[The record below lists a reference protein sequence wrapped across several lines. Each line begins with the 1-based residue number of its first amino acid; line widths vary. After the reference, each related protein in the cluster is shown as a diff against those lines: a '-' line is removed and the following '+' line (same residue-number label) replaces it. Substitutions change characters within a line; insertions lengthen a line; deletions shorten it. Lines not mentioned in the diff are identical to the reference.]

1 MIFASGLPSSGTSTT
16 THARHWMKRQNNVC
30 HNSLHATSCSDI
42 MIHSNKSLL
51 LRQTFPPILCWD
63 PPFPSNGGLWYSRE
77 CSEIVLSWTNAPLFL
92 PYEPPSPLFIASQRT
107 QSPSPK
113 SDWIV
118 SIKKHFVSTQLKI
131 HNFCLNGLTELRFW
145 LSALI
150 KHSQALCGIICF
162 MRNGSSHMS
171 EGTEHLTSKYI
182 SQQYHRAFNF
192 TEL

>member
-1 MIFASGLPSSGTSTT
+1 MFVTTGPHTAS
-16 THARHWMKRQNNVC
+16 W
-30 HNSLHATSCSDI
+30 SDI
-42 MIHSNKSLL
+42 KICVNKSLL

-92 PYEPPSPLFIASQRT
+92 PYEPPSLLFIAGQRT
-107 QSPSPK
+107 QCLSLK
-113 SDWIV
+113 SNWIV
-118 SIKKHFVSTQLKI
+118 STKKYFVSTQLKI
-131 HNFCLNGLTELRFW
+131 HNFCLNVLTEVRFW

-162 MRNGSSHMS
+162 RRNGSSHMS
-171 EGTEHLTSKYI
+171 EGTENLTSKYI
-182 SQQYHRAFNF
+182 LQQYHCAFNDS